1 MMSRRVISYPCA
13 PSYRPCSATIRLGT
27 PAFPGWPGVV
37 PAAASD
43 PPVPAVRVEVLKI
56 VSTDFPGWVECR
68 FVEAAG
74 TEWRF
79 VEKVPVVLRDDEMA
93 KRE

>member
-1 MMSRRVISYPCA
+1 
-13 PSYRPCSATIRLGT
+13 
-27 PAFPGWPGVV
+27 
-37 PAAASD
+37 
-43 PPVPAVRVEVLKI
+43 VPAVRVEVLKI